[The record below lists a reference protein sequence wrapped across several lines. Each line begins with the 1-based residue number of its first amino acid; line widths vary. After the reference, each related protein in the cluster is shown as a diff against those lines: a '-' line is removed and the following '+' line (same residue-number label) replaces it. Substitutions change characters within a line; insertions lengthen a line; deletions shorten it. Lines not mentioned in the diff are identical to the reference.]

1 LLRWDCA
8 QVSVV
13 PTVIKIAFAVFV
25 VWIMLRSYWQR
36 RTDDKFGC
44 SRFGGRG
51 GHITIQHNGRMA
63 LVDFE
68 LAAKGIDLIIYDSSL
83 RWIGTNQKDLTDDD
97 RAALMAK
104 LLAWCNAKKYKIG
117 LESKHVA

>member
-1 LLRWDCA
+1 MDCA

-13 PTVIKIAFAVFV
+13 PTVINTAFAVFV
-25 VWIMLRSYWQR
+25 VWVLLRSYWQR
-36 RTDDKFGC
+36 RIDSRFGC

-51 GHITIQHNGRMA
+51 GHITIRHNDRTA

-68 LAAKGIDLIIYDSSL
+68 LGGKGVDLIVYDSTL
-83 RWIGTNQKDLTDDD
+83 KWIGSNPKDLTADD
-97 RAALMAK
+97 RAALTAK
-104 LLAWCNAKKYKIG
+104 LEAWCKATHCRIE